1 LINPIHVS
9 LFAAESC
16 ARLYTQLHRCLGG
29 EMWRR
34 VCFSTLKP
42 INSFCQAKGGA
53 DKGSA
58 VYESAMGL
66 ASKAVESD
74 EPLLHPP
81 SHVAL
86 ACVLAAADAQGV
98 GKEWQQYV
106 WQRVAACAALVD
118 GIDAAIDGGVLATL
132 RFLLWNY
139 GQVHAR
145 LTALG

>member
-1 LINPIHVS
+1 V
-9 LFAAESC
+9 LFDIQAN
-16 ARLYTQLHRCLGG
+16 Q
-29 EMWRR
+29 
-34 VCFSTLKP
+34 F
-42 INSFCQAKGGA
+42 FCQSKGGA
-53 DKGSA
+53 DKASG

-106 WQRVAACAALVD
+106 WQHVAACAALVG
-118 GIDAAIDGGVLATL
+118 GIDAAMDGGLLATL
-132 RFLLWNY
+132 CLQATPFPCRLYYTDECHTIDSWFAYQTHTHANAPPALL
-139 GQVHAR
+139 
-145 LTALG
+145 